1 MVHHYEPSEV
11 DDKMTPSVK
20 SEVLPHP
27 DAPPPSP
34 PPLPPK
40 LTKQFAGELGPI
52 PALPPMPPFK
62 GPIPELDFP
71 PPLPDAS
78 DTAFALLISFAIGA
92 VFAGALAYSF
102 SKKSCNTCPY

>member
-34 PPLPPK
+34 PPLA
-40 LTKQFAGELGPI
+40 KQCAGELGPLGELG
-52 PALPPMPPFK
+52 PMPCPLPPF
-62 GPIPELDFP
+62 DFP
-71 PPLPDAS
+71 PPPDTS
-78 DTAFALLISFAIGA
+78 DTAIALLISFAIGA

-102 SKKSCNTCPY
+102 SKKSCSTCPY

>member
-27 DAPPPSP
+27 DAPTP
-34 PPLPPK
+34 PPLA
-40 LTKQFAGELGPI
+40 KQCAGELGPC
-52 PALPPMPPFK
+52 PLPPF
-62 GPIPELDFP
+62 DFP
-71 PPLPDAS
+71 PPPDTS
-78 DTAFALLISFAIGA
+78 DTAIALLISFAIGA

-102 SKKSCNTCPY
+102 SKKSCSTCPY